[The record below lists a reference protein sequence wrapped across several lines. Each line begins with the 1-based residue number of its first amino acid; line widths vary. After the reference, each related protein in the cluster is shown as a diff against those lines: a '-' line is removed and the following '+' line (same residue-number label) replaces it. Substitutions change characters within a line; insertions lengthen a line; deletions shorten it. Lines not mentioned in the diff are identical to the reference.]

1 MSAKLSSQST
11 TDSGSMKNL
20 KLEFHKGRVKFSS
33 GKKMAISQTI
43 QILEQL
49 CDQCARSIPA
59 LVLAPAQE
67 AVEELSMIKKKLA
80 EANVTRRENIVVI
93 HADKVRTFGKRFV
106 MEKRPDGQGISLV
119 VTGSKRLHDLFVDID
134 QSGHALLSYKGLSR
148 QTTTATE
155 ERIIEAQL
163 SIVPLGEFDSM
174 YTFYHASSSLPPIDY
189 LENPNEYEETLSKM
203 ELDISRLS
211 LSPELH
217 VLKSS
222 ITNYDSG
229 KVHRITAREFKKLF
243 GVKLLKTPVALEKG
257 YKDDLDNINDSYR
270 KLYSFLDRG
279 DNCYKQQISYDEGVR
294 RGDLRHVSRES
305 ILAKILNQ
313 FHTRKDGLPKV
324 VVVKINDLV
333 GYGLVAGE
341 FISAGTIIGEYSG
354 IVVRITQTI
363 ATSNSRDNKRKHDNT
378 YFAPYSLDAIPGSEK
393 FVIDAKRQG
402 NLTRFINHSAEN
414 PNASWTSIF
423 DGDKFRLIIAAT
435 RHIMEGKQILLK
447 YNNSYWSNM
456 QIPAPIPL

>member
-11 TDSGSMKNL
+11 TDIGSMQSL
-20 KLEFHKGRVKFSS
+20 KLEFHEGRVKSFS
-33 GKKMAISQTI
+33 GKKTAISQTI

-49 CDQCARSIPA
+49 CDQCARSVPA
-59 LVLAPAQE
+59 FVLAPAQE
-67 AVEELSMIKKKLA
+67 AVEELSTIKKKLA

-106 MEKRPDGQGISLV
+106 IEKRPDGSGISLV

-134 QSGHALLSYKGLSR
+134 QSGHVLLSYKGLSR
-148 QTTTATE
+148 QTTIAAE
-155 ERIIEAQL
+155 ETIIEAQL

-174 YTFYHASSSLPPIDY
+174 YTFYHASSSLPLIDY
-189 LENPNEYEETLSKM
+189 LENPNEYEEALSKM

-217 VLKSS
+217 ILKSS

-229 KVHRITAREFKKLF
+229 KVRGITAREFKKLF
-243 GVKLLKTPVALEKG
+243 GVKLLKTSVALEKG

-270 KLYSFLDRG
+270 KLYSFLDCG
-279 DNCYKQQISYDEGVR
+279 DSPYKQQISYDEGVK

-305 ILAKILNQ
+305 ILARILNQ
-313 FHTRKDGLPKV
+313 FQTCKKGLPKV
-324 VVVKINDLV
+324 VIVRINDLV

-341 FISAGTIIGEYSG
+341 FISAGRIIGEYNG
-354 IVVRITQTI
+354 IVVKITQMT
-363 ATSNSRDNKRKHDNT
+363 ATSNSRDNKRRRDNT
-378 YFAPYSLDAIPGSEK
+378 YFAPYALDAIPGSEK

-402 NLTRFINHSAEN
+402 NPMRFINHSAEN
-414 PNASWTSIF
+414 PNASWTSVF
-423 DGDKFRLIIAAT
+423 DGNKFRLIIVAT
-435 RHIMEGKQILLK
+435 RPIMEGKQILMK
-447 YNNSYWSNM
+447 YSNSYWSNM
-456 QIPAPIPL
+456 QILDPIPL